1 MNPNTDE
8 AYKLLHSGIFALA
21 RMEQQ
26 GFRVDTKY
34 LSKKKKEITQNIETL
49 EDEFKNTKFYAGWE
63 KIYKSK
69 TNMYSGQQLSHY
81 LYADKKLKVHKETK
95 SGQGATDEE
104 ALKQLGIPEL
114 DILLRI
120 KKLKKTRDTYLDSFE
135 REQVDGVI
143 HPFYHLHLVR
153 TFRGSSDSPNFQN
166 IPKRDEEIMELT
178 RRAIYPRKGHQLME
192 IDFKQLE
199 VRIAAC
205 YTGDQ
210 QLIDDILVGDM
221 HRDMAIELF
230 KLDKYNPEDH
240 SHKVLRQAAKNG
252 FVFPEFYGDYYKNC
266 ASNLVVNWGKLPKD
280 GRWKTGQGIQFENT
294 HLSDHLIKHGFKN
307 LEQYANFVNKV
318 EFDFWNKRYRT
329 YTKWK
334 DSTWEEYQRT
344 GKVYTKTGFTYQGV
358 MKRNDVLN
366 YPIQGSAFHVLLWS
380 LIEGVKAQIRERWQ
394 TRIIGQIHD
403 AIILDVHPK
412 ELKKVIKIMQ
422 CIMCNDVRQHWPWIT
437 VPLEVDAEVCDVDA
451 SWAEKK
457 PYKI

>member
-1 MNPNTDE
+1 MNYYTAD
-8 AYKLLHSGIFALA
+8 AYKLFHDGIFALA

-26 GFRVDTKY
+26 GFRVDVDY
-34 LSKKKKEITQNIETL
+34 IVAKKAEISKEISKL
-49 EDEFKNTKFYAGWE
+49 EKKFKSTVFYGGWE
-63 KIYKSK
+63 KIYREKS
-69 TNMYSGQQLSHY
+69 NMYSGQQLAHY
-81 LYADKKLKVHKETK
+81 LYTSKNLKIPKETK

-104 ALKQLGIPEL
+104 ALKQLNIPEL

-135 REQVDGVI
+135 REQVNGQI
-143 HPFYHLHLVR
+143 HPFFHLHLVR
-153 TFRGSSDSPNFQN
+153 SFRGSSESPNFQN

-178 RRAIYPRKGHQLME
+178 RKAIYPRKGHQLLE

-205 YTGDQ
+205 YNGDQ

-230 KLDKYNPEDH
+230 KINKFNPSDH

-252 FVFPEFYGDYYKNC
+252 FVFPQFYGDYYKNC
-266 ASNLVVNWGKLPKD
+266 AINLAATWGQLPKQ
-280 GRWKTGQGIQFENT
+280 GKWKSGQGIPFENT
-294 HLSDHLIKHGFKN
+294 HLADHMIKHGFKDM
-307 LEQYANFVNKV
+307 EKFTYFVADVEENFWEN
-318 EFDFWNKRYRT
+318 RYRT

-334 DSTWEEYQRT
+334 DATWEEYQKT

-380 LIEGVKAQIRERWQ
+380 LIEGVKAQVRDRWKSK
-394 TRIIGQIHD
+394 IIGQIHD

-412 ELKKVIKIMQ
+412 ELKQVVKIMQ
-422 CIMCNDVRQHWPWIT
+422 CIMCNDVRKHWEWIT
-437 VPLEVDAEVCDVDA
+437 VPLEVDAEVCDIDA

-457 PYKI
+457 PYKM